1 MYNTQNLTL
10 HETNCMLTSLT
21 AYENLSLYL
30 CIFRER
36 DFVTF
41 FVLIKNSE
49 LCITFDLKILNI
61 D

>member
-21 AYENLSLYL
+21 AYENLSLYF

-41 FVLIKNSE
+41 F
-49 LCITFDLKILNI
+49 CINKKFRIMYNI
-61 D
+61 RLETT